1 MKQDGTNIVAGVVPG
16 KGGQEFEGIEIF
28 DTVFEARL
36 AKGANASILF
46 VPPKMASAGI
56 IEAMDAGIEVIVCIT
71 DGIPVHEMMEIKGR
85 LKEEKS
91 WLIGPNTPGIIAPG
105 KTKLGIMPVHAF
117 KQGTIGMATRSGSLT
132 YEIGYELT
140 RAGLGQSTVV
150 GLGGDYVKGTDFVD
164 IIPLFEEDPDT
175 DLIVLIGEI
184 GGTDEES
191 VAEYIGKNV
200 SKPCIAYLAGS
211 SAPPG
216 KQMGHAGAIVS
227 QGKGTFESKIGAFS
241 RAGIPVAKYPRDV
254 KDLVVERLK

>member
-1 MKQDGTNIVAGVVPG
+1 
-16 KGGQEFEGIEIF
+16 
-28 DTVFEARL
+28 
-36 AKGANASILF
+36 
-46 VPPKMASAGI
+46 
-56 IEAMDAGIEVIVCIT
+56 
-71 DGIPVHEMMEIKGR
+71 
-85 LKEEKS
+85 
-91 WLIGPNTPGIIAPG
+91 
-105 KTKLGIMPVHAF
+105 
-117 KQGTIGMATRSGSLT
+117 
-132 YEIGYELT
+132 
-140 RAGLGQSTVV
+140 
-150 GLGGDYVKGTDFVD
+150 
-164 IIPLFEEDPDT
+164 LFEEDPDT

-227 QGKGTFESKIGAFS
+227 QGKGTFESKTGAFS